1 MIDLDGD
8 WWACIP
14 KQAGERLRE
23 LARRVA
29 ISEISMA
36 DVYARQARRLYEAG
50 DLHSEHMWAV
60 RVPPRPMAPP
70 EPAEIP
76 DEHAVNRR
84 AWADWQRAES
94 VNHSRRVLLEALR
107 TGLQISGLEG
117 LDEWRAVDSAIST
130 FETWRPWW
138 SLDDEIRKIR
148 QSLRVSHERVLAAR
162 RRQEQRAAVRPRP
175 NPRCAE
181 LEPDD
186 PYADVEVPGEATHA
200 P

>member
-1 MIDLDGD
+1 MIDLDLDGD

-50 DLHSEHMWAV
+50 DLHQEHMWAV
-60 RVPPRPMAPP
+60 RVPLRPMAPA

-76 DEHAVNRR
+76 DDVAVNRR
-84 AWADWQRAES
+84 AWRDWQQAET

-107 TGLQISGLEG
+107 MGLQIAGLEG
-117 LDEWRAVDSAIST
+117 LDEWNAVEAAIST
-130 FETWRPWW
+130 FEAWRPWW
-138 SLDDEIRKIR
+138 SLDDELRKIR
-148 QSLRVSHERVLAAR
+148 TSLRVSHERVIAAR
-162 RRQEQRAAVRPRP
+162 ARAAQRVSRPAP
-175 NPRCAE
+175 TPP
-181 LEPDD
+181 LEVDDAD
-186 PYADVEVPGEATHA
+186 PYADVEVPGEEAA
-200 P
+200 

>member
-8 WWACIP
+8 WYESIP

-29 ISEISMA
+29 ITEISMA
-36 DVYARQARRLYEAG
+36 DVYARQACRLYEAG
-50 DLHSEHMWAV
+50 ELHSEHMWAV
-60 RVPPRPMAPP
+60 RVPPRPLAPP

-76 DEHAVNRR
+76 DDVAVNRR
-84 AWADWQRAES
+84 AWRDWQQAES
-94 VNHSRRVLLEALR
+94 VNHTRRVFLEALR

-130 FETWRPWW
+130 FEGWRPWW

-148 QSLRVSHERVLAAR
+148 QSLRLSHERVLAAR
-162 RRQEQRAAVRPRP
+162 RRQEQRAAVRSAPDP
-175 NPRCAE
+175 KPVE

-186 PYADVEVPGEATHA
+186 PYADVEVPGEAA
-200 P
+200 